1 MGVKPMKRYF
11 TYPLKDFG
19 FVNLLFLFGILFV
32 LFCLMIVIEKI
43 SPYAGAYLSLP
54 IYLIVFSLLI
64 YSLDYLNQIA
74 QNILI
79 SDDYKAPQWRIDD
92 IHFVVIIRKSLIIVI
107 SILEVFAIIG
117 LYYLIT
123 KTIGININHLVIKW
137 LISILFF
144 EFYIFNFICY
154 NIFNTFNLFRFFTL
168 PDKLLILKI
177 IIINL
182 IFGIFTLIIPN
193 YLFSN
198 IFTRAIIITLIFY
211 FLQTYVF
218 YMVIS
223 IKQMYEE
230 N

>member
-1 MGVKPMKRYF
+1 MKRYF